1 MARKRPNGAGMN
13 PRKRP
18 DGRWEARVFVP
29 LTDGTIK
36 RVSVYGKSPEDVD
49 EKLTKLKAQRDKGIP
64 APSTSSTVRDFLATW
79 LDDVIGEHRKSTT
92 YDGHEVNVR
101 CHITPFIGGKKLARL
116 SVSDVQRWLAQLR
129 KEGRGDSTIQSAR
142 RTLRAALNYAIR
154 AELLS
159 RNVALHVE
167 MPPTDTD
174 NEALAL
180 EPAQA
185 KEFVRR
191 AGAERLYAGFVLGML
206 GLRRGEV
213 LGLRWQDI
221 DFDRR
226 TLTVRQTVTRTR
238 RRGLYVDKPKT
249 RRSRRTLPLPRFV
262 LAALRTQL
270 VFQEAERAAA
280 GDRWRES
287 GHVLTSPIGTIL
299 EPRNF
304 HREYVTFRDSIEGM
318 PAVKFH
324 ELRHSMISLLTELGV
339 APRVIMEIA
348 GHAQL
353 DVTMNTYSH
362 VRLEAK
368 QDALDQLGGLFG
380 DDHNDGSPDDENDG
394 DAA

>member
-1 MARKRPNGAGMN
+1 MILR
-13 PRKRP
+13 
-18 DGRWEARVFVP
+18 
-29 LTDGTIK
+29 
-36 RVSVYGKSPEDVD
+36 
-49 EKLTKLKAQRDKGIP
+49 
-64 APSTSSTVRDFLATW
+64 SSSSIA
-79 LDDVIGEHRKSTT
+79 
-92 YDGHEVNVR
+92 
-101 CHITPFIGGKKLARL
+101 
-116 SVSDVQRWLAQLR
+116 VSDVQRWLAQLR

-167 MPPTDTD
+167 MPPTDSD
-174 NEALAL
+174 NEALVL

-213 LGLRWQDI
+213 LGLPVAGHRLRPSNA
-221 DFDRR
+221 DRSADR
-226 TLTVRQTVTRTR
+226 HPDQTP
-238 RRGLYVDKPKT
+238 GLYVDKPKT

-304 HREYVTFRDSIEGM
+304 HREYVTFRESIEGM

-368 QDALDQLGGLFG
+368 QEALDQLGGLFS
-380 DDHNDGSPDDENDG
+380 DFQDGGPHHMSRERQP
-394 DAA
+394 